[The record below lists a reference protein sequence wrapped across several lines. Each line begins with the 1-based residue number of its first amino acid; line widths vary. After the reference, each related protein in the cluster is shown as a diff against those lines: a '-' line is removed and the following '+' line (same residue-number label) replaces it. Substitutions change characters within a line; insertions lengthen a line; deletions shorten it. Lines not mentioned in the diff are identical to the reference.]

1 MKIGLGLAMVLLFPL
16 MAQADPAATA
26 QQFAAVM
33 QDKGHREMVLE
44 AAMATP
50 VWTHIGCAAATFGQ
64 APQIAVY
71 TPIVFDKNGEPVSGE
86 WRESEIASGCG
97 APITLNVLTKITG
110 PAALETGY
118 LLPGGT
124 IADPILQNAA
134 QGYAVKAAGGVP
146 PGCKAA
152 FIANTEFAGYD
163 GPDAAQKTGP
173 WKEIWTVDLSG
184 PPIQV
189 VVRFDAGATGTTISA
204 AAQNQ

>member
-1 MKIGLGLAMVLLFPL
+1 MKIRLGPALVLLFPW

-33 QDKGHREMVLE
+33 QDKGHRQMVLE

-50 VWTHIGCAAATFGQ
+50 VWTYKGCAAATFAQGQ
-64 APQIAVY
+64 QIAVY
-71 TPIVFDKNGEPVSGE
+71 TPIVFDRNGEPVSGE

-97 APITLNVLTKITG
+97 APVTLNVLTKITA

-134 QGYAVKAAGGVP
+134 QGYAVKAAGGTP
-146 PGCKAA
+146 PGCKTAY
-152 FIANTEFAGYD
+152 IANTEFAGYD
-163 GPDAAQKTGP
+163 GPGAAQKTGP
-173 WKEIWTVDLSG
+173 WQEIWTLDLCG

-204 AAQNQ
+204 APQNQ